1 MSRVRYRVGEQS
13 KGEGESEE
21 AQRYDLNL
29 LTIIRCRWTLIT
41 VGTSR
46 NGRRETVL
54 CLSSEALDFEDM
66 PFIL

>member
-29 LTIIRCRWTLIT
+29 LTIIRCRRTLIT

-46 NGRRETVL
+46 RRETGDGSMFVV
-54 CLSSEALDFEDM
+54 
-66 PFIL
+66 